1 MGVPNLDLTRLYF
14 GDYVGDTMD
23 LTADQHAVF
32 QTLLLQLWLQRP
44 VDLKTSWLRKH
55 SGLSRG
61 DWRFIR
67 PPLLQPLEI
76 ALAGVHRWN
85 EAIKAYDGRRLPPF
99 EWKILRTLVLARD
112 GYICVY
118 CGSTEDLHADH
129 RISVAR
135 GGSNA
140 LENLVTACGPCN
152 LSKGPKTVDCWLK
165 TRGSTKRLPTNAKA
179 PRRS

>member
-1 MGVPNLDLTRLYF
+1 MGVPNIDLARLYF
-14 GDYVGDTMD
+14 GDYLGDTMD

-32 QTLLLQLWLQRP
+32 QKLLLQLWLHSP
-44 VDLKTSWLRKH
+44 VTLKARWLRKQ

-61 DWRFIR
+61 DLRAIL
-67 PPLLQPLEI
+67 PLLMQPLEI

-99 EWKILRTLVLARD
+99 EWHILRTLVLARD
-112 GYICVY
+112 NYTCVY

-129 RISVAR
+129 RVSVVH

-140 LENLVTACGPCN
+140 LENIVTACGPCN
-152 LSKGPKTVDCWLK
+152 LSKGPKTVEYWLK
-165 TRGSTKRLPTNAKA
+165 SHGSQESRPENAMAPKRW
-179 PRRS
+179 